1 MDRKEDKRMT
11 KYLILCGLLLLSL
24 VPLSC
29 SQKECEWRDIANFAN
44 HEVENSDDYRVI
56 SDDSRL
62 TDPFSVNQTRLQI
75 FCVSGLSD
83 VESGGSLA
91 IDLYHYPDMKFVKT
105 AVDVT
110 WTDDEVDFV
119 PPTKSLFFAKVGK
132 GMYCLYVSSS
142 AYVTW
147 ALTVS
152 ECV

>member
-1 MDRKEDKRMT
+1 M
-11 KYLILCGLLLLSL
+11 KYLILCSLLLLSI

-29 SQKECEWRDIANFAN
+29 SQKECEWRDIAKFAN
-44 HEVENSDDYRVI
+44 YEAENFDDYRVI
-56 SDDSRL
+56 SGDSTQ
-62 TDPFSVNQTRLQI
+62 TDPFSVTGGRLKI
-75 FCVSGLSD
+75 FCASGLSD
-83 VESGGSLA
+83 VESGGFLS

-105 AVDVT
+105 AVDDT

-119 PPTKSLFFAKVGK
+119 GPTKSFFSVKVGK

-142 AYVTW
+142 AHVTW